1 MQEQEIHD
9 LVASVLDALKT
20 QQAFPAPSVGQ
31 GGRFSAMQ
39 SEQRP
44 LTGSGAEP
52 ELLAATVDA
61 DTGASLEDLG
71 GSAFRKPCGVKEPH
85 NPDVLQYRSP
95 DWGRRVWNASFDHG
109 LPAFSCGSCPIQGN
123 GFP

>member
-31 GGRFSAMQ
+31 GGRLSAMQ

-71 GSAFRKPCGVKEPH
+71 GSAFRKNFHFEL
-85 NPDVLQYRSP
+85 DFSVLDRCSAEHHITSVL
-95 DWGRRVWNASFDHG
+95 RNAGGGIAADIG
-109 LPAFSCGSCPIQGN
+109 ILADIFSLSDEL
-123 GFP
+123 

>member
-44 LTGSGAEP
+44 LTGSGQSRNFWRQP
-52 ELLAATVDA
+52 LM
-61 DTGASLEDLG
+61 
-71 GSAFRKPCGVKEPH
+71 
-85 NPDVLQYRSP
+85 
-95 DWGRRVWNASFDHG
+95 
-109 LPAFSCGSCPIQGN
+109 PIQARRWKIWAAPLSVSLAG
-123 GFP
+123 

>member
-31 GGRFSAMQ
+31 GGRLSAMQ

-85 NPDVLQYRSP
+85 NPDVLQEFMRST
-95 DWGRRVWNASFDHG
+95 GASG
-109 LPAFSCGSCPIQGN
+109 
-123 GFP
+123 